1 MKRFFV
7 PFVSIG
13 IIFYTS
19 FLNAQSFTT
28 SSYITIPGNNSQI
41 DAVTSYFYN
50 STPSSFICWVNQY
63 DSVYNIYLRQTSPDS
78 DKNVL
83 IFSDTNQIEN
93 PKIAFIDYSNN
104 IRIVWQSYI
113 NNHWQILS
121 REIINDTLRN
131 AMSMTDSLNDNIM
144 PALGSQILA
153 WIQNGNLLVRFLD
166 SAKTPVIT
174 LDSVDC
180 SNPDVAKSSLDI
192 VYEKGL
198 TGNRQI
204 YSVSYNSYSN
214 PAWVF
219 TKMSAGGDNINPNIG
234 LFDYAT
240 NSLTYQTLHNGV
252 WKIVS
257 SMIRNDTTGNLNY
270 NCENPNQFDYLTPI
284 PVYQHLNKTS
294 NYSTQFFLAY
304 VSDSLKSNKE
314 IMLKYLYWM
323 GYNNDTTIN
332 ISNSPGDDYGP
343 IFSFS
348 HTDTTYV
355 AVFWT
360 HEENGIKDI
369 WMARTIYIPLIGG
382 VNKPPQFL
390 SNYTL
395 EQNYPNPFNPVTTIN
410 YTVAAKD
417 FVSIKVYD
425 VLGNEIATLVNEEKS
440 AGSYSV
446 NFNASKLSSG
456 VYFYRM
462 QAGNFAETKKLIL
475 MK

>member
-1 MKRFFV
+1 MKLFFV
-7 PFVSIG
+7 PFVSIA
-13 IIFYTS
+13 IIFYSS

-28 SSYITIPGNNSQI
+28 TPYITIPGNNSQI
-41 DAVTSYFYN
+41 DAVTGYFYN
-50 STPSSFICWVNQY
+50 NTPLSFICWVNQY

-131 AMSMTDSLNDNIM
+131 VVSMTDSLNDNIM

-166 SAKTPVIT
+166 SAKTSIII

-180 SNPDVAKSSLDI
+180 SNPNVGKSWLDI
-192 VYEKGL
+192 DYEKGL

-204 YSVSYNSYSN
+204 YFAGYYSYPN
-214 PAWVF
+214 PAWAI
-219 TKMSAGGDNINPNIG
+219 TKISGGGDNINPRIG
-234 LFDYAT
+234 AFEFST
-240 NSLTYQTLHNGV
+240 NSLAYQTLHNGV

-257 SMIRNDTTGNLNY
+257 NLIRNDTTGNINY
-270 NCENPNQFDYLTPI
+270 NCENPCIFTYPQVTKRLDSYIPFFIVFD
-284 PVYQHLNKTS
+284 
-294 NYSTQFFLAY
+294 
-304 VSDSLKSNKE
+304 SDSLKSNREVIYKPAHWVQYPDS
-314 IMLKYLYWM
+314 I
-323 GYNNDTTIN
+323 IN
-332 ISNSPGDDYGP
+332 LSNSPGDDYKP
-343 IFSFS
+343 VISIY
-348 HTDTTYV
+348 HLDTTYL
-355 AVFWT
+355 AIFWT
-360 HEENGIKDI
+360 HEENGKKDI
-369 WMARTIYIPLIGG
+369 WMAKTIYSLDIGA
-382 VNKPPQFL
+382 VKEPAQSLDNF
-390 SNYTL
+390 SL

-410 YTVAAKD
+410 YTVSAKD
-417 FVSIKVYD
+417 LVSIIVYD
-425 VLGNEIATLVNEEKS
+425 VLGKEIATLVNEEKP
-440 AGSYSV
+440 AGSYSF

-462 QAGNFAETKKLIL
+462 QAGSFVETKKLIL
-475 MK
+475 LK

>member
-1 MKRFFV
+1 MKWFFV
-7 PFVSIG
+7 SFVSIM
-13 IIFYTS
+13 FCSS

-28 SSYITIPGNNSQI
+28 TPYITISGNNSQI
-41 DAVTSYFYN
+41 DVVNGYFYY
-50 STPSSFICWVNQY
+50 SAPSAFICWVNQY
-63 DSVYNIYLRQTSPDS
+63 DSVYNIYLRQTSLDS
-78 DKNVL
+78 GKNVL

-93 PKIAFIDYSNN
+93 PKIAFIDYSSN

-121 REIINDTLRN
+121 REIINDTLGN
-131 AMSMTDSLNDNIM
+131 VVPMTDSLNDNIM

-166 SAKTPVIT
+166 SAKTSIIT

-180 SNPDVAKSSLDI
+180 SNPVVGKSRLDI

-204 YSVSYNSYSN
+204 YSASYNSYTN
-214 PAWVF
+214 PAWTF

-240 NSLTYQTLHNGV
+240 NYLTYQTLHNGV

-257 SMIRNDTTGNLNY
+257 SMIRNDTTGNINY
-270 NCENPNQFDYLTPI
+270 NCENPSQFVYSTAI
-284 PVYQHLNKTS
+284 PVYQQLGKIS
-294 NYSTQFFLAY
+294 NFPTPFFLAY
-304 VSDSLKSNKE
+304 VSDSLKSNRE
-314 IMLKYLYWM
+314 IMLKYFYWM

-343 IFSFS
+343 IFSFY
-348 HTDTTYV
+348 HTDSTYV

-369 WMARTIYIPLIGG
+369 WMAKTIYIPLIGG
-382 VNKPPQFL
+382 VNKPPQVL
-390 SNYTL
+390 NNYTL

-410 YTVAAKD
+410 YIIAAKD
-417 FVSIKVYD
+417 FVTIKVYD
-425 VLGNEIATLVNEEKS
+425 LLGKEIATLVNGEKS

-446 NFNASKLSSG
+446 NFNASRLSSG

-462 QAGNFAETKKLIL
+462 QAGSFLETKKLVL